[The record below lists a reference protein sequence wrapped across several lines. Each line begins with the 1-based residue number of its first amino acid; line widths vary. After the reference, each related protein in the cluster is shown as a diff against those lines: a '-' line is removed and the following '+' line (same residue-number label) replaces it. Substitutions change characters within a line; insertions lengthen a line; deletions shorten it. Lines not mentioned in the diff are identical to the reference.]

1 MGVPSFSH
9 LPSDLHTLIIS
20 GCFRLSG
27 ASIES
32 IRKQCTRLQILAMD
46 GVDMVTADE
55 LNALFEPLGNIQTL
69 KFGECFM
76 TNTPGGIELVNL
88 GKLTN
93 IRELLLN
100 DNLLVTNAVSGCV
113 YFC

>member
-1 MGVPSFSH
+1 MGVPSFAH
-9 LPSDLHTLIIS
+9 LPSIYHTLVIS

-32 IRKQCTRLQILAMD
+32 IRKQCARLRVLAMD

-55 LNALFEPLGNIQTL
+55 LNALFEPLGDIETL

-88 GKLTN
+88 GKLTS
-93 IRELLLN
+93 IRE
-100 DNLLVTNAVSGCV
+100 TAAE
-113 YFC
+113 